1 MKYIQFNRETE
12 QTSPRVVRLA
22 FTSRLAHQTPPRR
35 RPQSSRRHSGRPG
48 NAEEL
53 LVRSYYQFNTASYSK
68 LRSEVWSGNLKYRA
82 GRLRG
87 NRLCR
92 TFSFSRGTC
101 FSPSRQRGVPGRA
114 CSFPQRRAVGRRRGP
129 ESEERRAIRPW
140 QKARGNEL
148 VWCSQQMPEHRA
160 SPSSLMKQTAT
171 DSDFLCAL
179 VKQNRYNIAH
189 NEYQC
194 RNLESITTIQVIFVQ
209 ISMQH
214 CCSCWN
220 GPSK

>member
-1 MKYIQFNRETE
+1 MKYLQFNRETE

-22 FTSRLAHQTPPRR
+22 FTSQLAHQKPPRR
-35 RPQSSRRHSGRPG
+35 RPQSTRRHSGRPG

-101 FSPSRQRGVPGRA
+101 FSPSRQRGVPECA

-129 ESEERRAIRPW
+129 ESEERRAYG
-140 QKARGNEL
+140 RGRKRVGMSWFGAASRCPNT
-148 VWCSQQMPEHRA
+148 RA
-160 SPSSLMKQTAT
+160 SPSSLTEQAAT
-171 DSDFLCAL
+171 DSDIFCVF
-179 VKQNRYNIAH
+179 VKQNKYNIAY
-189 NEYQC
+189 NDYQR

-209 ISMQH
+209 ISIQH

-220 GPSK
+220 RPST